1 MVLLSVP
8 DSDFLCMTS
17 TTPYVIEPQR
27 FRDSAKR
34 SAAVGVV
41 AWALFMFIPTSDSRE
56 TELVHR
62 IVFFAVLVIVPLGF
76 SLVATTAHSSS
87 SRLFVVAV
95 TLRPLAALCTITSF
109 LFGKGLVS
117 ALLAAAWL
125 IPCGAAALF
134 GLKRLLSRGIYPLHE
149 TSIDAGLLYLPVA
162 AAWLVVYRL
171 GMQPF
176 DYGEMIILLTVV
188 HFHFAGFAAP
198 IIAGMAGRRLAE
210 NEHGAGK
217 MFPLIVLLLVGAMP
231 LVAAGI
237 TFSPWLGLLGT
248 LVIATGL
255 LLLAVLTV
263 FKVLPVVRATGT
275 RVLLS
280 IAALSSCVAMVLAC
294 LYAYSLV
301 AHILIL
307 RIPTMAMTHG
317 LLNAFGF
324 ATCSLFAWSK
334 ITQTSPVSNPP
345 PQPQAV
351 AQTR

>member
-1 MVLLSVP
+1 MTKTRP
-8 DSDFLCMTS
+8 DIYT
-17 TTPYVIEPQR
+17 PQR
-27 FRDSAKR
+27 LSYAARR
-34 SAAVGVV
+34 SAV
-41 AWALFMFIPTSDSRE
+41 AGAISWALLMLITMSDSRE

-62 IVFFAVLVIVPLGF
+62 MVLFAVLVIVQLGF
-76 SLVATTAHSSS
+76 SLVATTPRASSS
-87 SRLFVVAV
+87 WLFFAAV
-95 TLRPLAALCTITSF
+95 TLQPLAALSTIISF
-109 LFGKGLVS
+109 MFDKGLAS

-125 IPCGAAALF
+125 IPCGLAALF
-134 GLKRLLSRGIYPLHE
+134 GLTRLVSRGLQPLHE
-149 TSIDAGLLYLPVA
+149 ASVDAGLIYLPVA

-171 GMQPF
+171 GLQLF
-176 DYGEMIILLTVV
+176 GYGEMIILLTVV

-198 IIAGMAGRRLAE
+198 IIAGMTGRRLAE
-210 NEHGAGK
+210 NENSTGK
-217 MFPLIVLLLVGAMP
+217 LFPIIVLLLVGAMP

-255 LLLAVLTV
+255 VLLALLTV
-263 FKVLPVVRATGT
+263 FKVLPVVPSTGV

-294 LYAYSLV
+294 LYSYSLV
-301 AHILIL
+301 AHIVIL

-324 ATCSLFAWSK
+324 ATCSLLAWSR
-334 ITQTSPVSNPP
+334 ITQTTPVPNPP